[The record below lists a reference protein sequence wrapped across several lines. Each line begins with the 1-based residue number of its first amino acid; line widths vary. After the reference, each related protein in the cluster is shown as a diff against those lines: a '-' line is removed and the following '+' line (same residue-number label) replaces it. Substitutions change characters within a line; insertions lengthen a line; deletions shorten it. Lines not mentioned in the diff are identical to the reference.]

1 MPFTEDQIDHLNNTL
16 DPSVVAERA
25 QSGRSFSYIEAWH
38 AIAEANRI
46 FGFDGWDRET
56 IDTRVVQE
64 RERTIGKAG
73 SEKPGWGVSYVCR
86 VRVTVRAGAD
96 VIVREG
102 TGAGHGI
109 DADLGQA
116 HESAIKEAESDAM
129 KRALMQFGNP
139 FGLALYDKS
148 RANVAVPRESKANSR
163 GLYSALQAAM
173 RQQET
178 DADLRR
184 WWKANARDIATLP
197 EDWQGELAEEGAD
210 MTERFQRA
218 EA

>member
-1 MPFTEDQIDHLNNTL
+1 MPFSEDQIDHLRNTL

-25 QSGRSFSYIEAWH
+25 QSNRSFSYIEAWH

-56 IDTRVVQE
+56 IETRVVQE

>member
-1 MPFTEDQIDHLNNTL
+1 
-16 DPSVVAERA
+16 
-25 QSGRSFSYIEAWH
+25 
-38 AIAEANRI
+38 
-46 FGFDGWDRET
+46 
-56 IDTRVVQE
+56 
-64 RERTIGKAG
+64 
-73 SEKPGWGVSYVCR
+73 
-86 VRVTVRAGAD
+86 
-96 VIVREG
+96 
-102 TGAGHGI
+102 
-109 DADLGQA
+109 
-116 HESAIKEAESDAM
+116 M